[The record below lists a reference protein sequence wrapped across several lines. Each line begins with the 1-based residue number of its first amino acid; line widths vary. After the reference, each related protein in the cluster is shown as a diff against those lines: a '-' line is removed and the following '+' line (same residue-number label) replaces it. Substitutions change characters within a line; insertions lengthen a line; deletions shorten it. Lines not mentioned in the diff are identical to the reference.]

1 MRYHSTTLV
10 LLTCVL
16 IASGCSSETEIQ
28 DADAPAFYNKSDAIS
43 FANRYS
49 ESEDLSDE
57 ERRWGRLNTQLKME
71 NYGVRTVELE
81 EATRLDELECVS
93 GEQVCWYEVLDGVHQ
108 GKRVYMYSPFA
119 K

>member
-10 LLTCVL
+10 LLACVL

-28 DADAPAFYNKSDAIS
+28 DVEAPAFYDKSDAIS

-57 ERRWGRLNTQLKME
+57 ERLRGRVIMRLEME
-71 NYGVRTVELE
+71 NYGVRTVQLE

-108 GKRVYMYSPFA
+108 GKRVYM
-119 K
+119 